1 MRNKLR
7 RPLAFL
13 LSAVMIVTMSGT
25 PVHAV
30 ADRGQP
36 ETGLCEHHTAHTDDC
51 GYTEET
57 PGTPCGHE
65 HTEDCYIEV
74 TECVHE
80 HTPEC
85 YPEETEDSV
94 SGNEATPANAEK
106 REPENCPHIC
116 DGESGCIT
124 EKLDCRHEHDS
135 ECGYTES
142 TPGTPCTYVC
152 EICNPQDSGEADEE
166 PETGIIKQEQCSCL
180 TLCTEGQINP
190 DCLVCGAENADL
202 SDCKGKA
209 EKEDTKQPED
219 TGICKHHQEH
229 DDACGYQPESEDS
242 EGSPCTYECRI
253 CPIEDLIAALPDK
266 VTEDNADEVRA
277 QLDEILALFSVL
289 TEDEQEQIDL
299 SRCYE
304 LQEALDGANDPA
316 PITESVEYQEA
327 SWDGSQVTYES
338 KTETCTLVEN
348 SAEAVTWTAGWYAV
362 SGNVTIS
369 EPITVN
375 GEVHLILTNGCTLT
389 AEKGIVVTSTN
400 SLTIYAQSE
409 NGGTLN
415 ATGMTD
421 DSGNASAGIGGS
433 TSSVDSGSITIHGGI
448 INATGGVAN
457 NNFGNPNYGGAG
469 IGGSTT
475 SSGNGG
481 NSGTIEIY
489 GGTITANSGAGN
501 VAGAGIGGGGGG
513 NGRNGGDGGGIT
525 IYGGNVTAASHGTQS
540 GGAGIGGGAGNNGN
554 GGAGNNI
561 QINGGMVHATGGN
574 LGAGIGGGGGSES
587 GDGTVTISG
596 GTVTAVG
603 GSCAAGIGGGG
614 GYQYSNQW
622 ASDSITG
629 GTGSVTITGGIVDA
643 SSPTDVDWEGYAGAP
658 IGNGGNATAT
668 ATVNKTTG
676 IVFENGVGT
685 VCGDVTFDG
694 SYNVPADYTLNI
706 PAGASL
712 SGSGT
717 LTGGG
722 TFTADLSEDMVSV
735 PTDLYYNGQD
745 RSNDIKTRLS
755 DGLTQGIAICGQT
768 FAVSGWTVAVSR
780 TDDLHYTA
788 TYTNTDNST
797 TFQKTITLQQ
807 SGTTLDGAVKT
818 YKDGA
823 ECSDFTASDTITVK
837 ATPTATGQ
845 APAKA
850 AARLRGDPTA
860 GQMVVFVGDTQV
872 SAPAD
877 KGADGT
883 YTMTVSAADVL
894 VAAGGPGTGI
904 TLTAKFVGNDNM
916 ADGAGT
922 VDVSISAVAK
932 IENGSTTTYVGNL
945 DDAFKT
951 ENDGATITLLKDVTR
966 TPVLDIHITCNL
978 DLGGHTITCTGRTAI
993 SIWSNANL
1001 TIQGAGEVV
1010 SASGTALDVGG
1021 NVTLKGGTFTGV
1033 GSQSAG
1039 VNVNDERGSL
1049 SVTENVTIQNTGG
1062 GYGLDVSN
1070 AQSVQLSGGTY
1081 SGGTA
1086 AIVITSQSS
1095 PLTLGGLLAHSGD
1108 TRYAYFDESGTTP
1121 FTGVL
1126 GNKSLTGTVT
1136 VKKCNHTGEGVCEYT
1151 HATGTTTHQQTCLAC
1166 GRAAAAEKCSFDET
1180 GACPCG
1186 AALAVALPEDLNLIY
1201 DGTPQRPAVTVT
1213 VDGITTLE
1221 KGTDYGVYY
1230 LDSVNAGNTAKVTVT
1245 GTTFTGTFTLPFTI
1259 KPATPTLAW
1268 ESTTQELT
1276 YTGNEAMITA
1286 PKATGVNGTQL
1297 GITHDT
1303 GPCQFSYATQGS
1315 SEFTNG
1321 LPINAGTY
1329 TIKASVAAKGNYAAA
1344 ESTNTLTLTIRKA
1357 APLTPKTGDLAVA
1370 NKKAHTYTYGLGA
1383 LRPDVPEGMSLG
1395 STAVTYELGTVNLGS
1410 YYDSGAM
1417 IDGQTL
1423 TLPIKAVESDSETKI
1438 GTITVTIHTQ
1448 NFEDMTA
1455 AIDVRSVNKQSVDIS
1470 GVTLT
1475 GRTYNGSP
1483 IEYQQTATASVDG
1496 KTVNVNGFVYT
1507 WDTPNHAA
1515 PVNAGNYTLTVSV
1528 DPEDR
1533 NYTGSTTIPVVIE
1546 QAEIRVT
1553 APSKTIYV
1561 GETAPVFSAAD
1572 CNITGL
1578 VQGENLKTP
1587 PTVAYAEA
1595 PDTSKTGSV
1604 TVTASGAE
1612 VPEGG
1617 NYKDRI
1623 VYENGTL
1630 TITSKPLPPAKY
1642 TITVQAGTGG
1652 TASAS
1657 PTSAEKGTKITLNAT
1672 PDGGYHFKEWQVI
1685 SGGVTISN
1693 NSFTMPAANV
1703 TVKAVFERNSNGGG
1717 NSGGSGGGGGSSS
1730 GGGSSN
1736 GNNGSSGGGSTIVAR
1751 PDETKPDT
1759 PTTSQTKPAT
1769 PDKNGNV
1776 AVDNGTVQSA
1786 INAAKNDAKKNGNT
1800 ANGVAVVIPVTPKE
1814 GQNSFNV
1821 TINAQT
1827 LNTLVREKVK
1837 RLEINIEGVVVGGMD
1852 TKLLKWLDTLSAN
1865 GDVIFRVKKTDPSG
1879 LSKEAKAAIGTRP
1892 VYDLSLV
1899 YLAGGKETPI
1909 TDFDGHTIAVRLPY
1923 APAKDEKTGNL
1934 YAVYVD
1940 GKGKVEWLTKSSY
1953 DPDLGTVVFETG
1965 HFSIYGIGYKNPV
1978 PVFTDIKNHWAEDNI
1993 IFVAS
1998 RGLLAGTGNNQFSPD
2013 TGMTRGMFVTALGRL
2028 AGIDQADY
2036 KTGKFTDVKADAYYA
2051 PYVNWAAEKGIVNGT
2066 SATTFSPDTNIT
2078 REQMAVIM
2086 ANYAKKLGYDLPV
2099 AHDAV
2104 TFVDNAQ
2111 ISGWAAKEVK
2121 AMQQA
2126 GIMAGKG
2133 GNRFDPKGTATRA
2146 EVATVL
2152 RRFVEIVIDPQT
2164 AQGWVQNHSG
2174 SWQYMKNGKPATGWL
2189 QDDKKWYWLDSNGW
2203 MFTGGWKQIDG
2214 KWYYFYSD
2222 GSMAVNTTIDGYA
2235 IGSDGA
2241 RK

>member
-36 ETGLCEHHTAHTDDC
+36 ETGLCEHHAAHTDDC

-65 HTEDCYIEV
+65 HTEDCYTEV

-190 DCLVCGAENADL
+190 DCLVCGAEDAGL

-304 LQEALDGANDPA
+304 LQGALDGANDPA

-338 KTETCTLVEN
+338 KTATCTLVEN

-362 SGNVTIS
+362 SGTVTIDQ
-369 EPITVN
+369 PITVN

-400 SLTIYAQSE
+400 SLTIYAQS
-409 NGGTLN
+409 GGTGTLN
-415 ATGMTD
+415 ATGTTD
-421 DSGNASAGIGGS
+421 SSNNASAGIGGS
-433 TSSVDSGSITIHGGI
+433 TDSLNSGAITIHGGV
-448 INATGGVAN
+448 INATGGSTGSN
-457 NNFGNPNYGGAG
+457 GYGGAG
-469 IGGSTT
+469 IGGGT
-475 SSGNGG
+475 SKSANGG
-481 NSGTIEIY
+481 NSGTIIIY
-489 GGTITANSGAGN
+489 GGTVTANNGAGGIP
-501 VAGAGIGGGGGG
+501 GAGIGGGGGG
-513 NGRNGGDGGGIT
+513 GDAGGAGSNIT
-525 IYGGNVTAASHGTQS
+525 IYGGSVTAASTGTQF
-540 GGAGIGGGAGNNGN
+540 GGAGIGGGFGLRSE
-554 GGAGNNI
+554 GAGNNI
-561 QINGGMVHATGGN
+561 QIYGGTINATGGDS
-574 LGAGIGGGGGSES
+574 GAGIGGGGSSVIDDSSHKS
-587 GDGTVTISG
+587 GDGAVTISG
-596 GTVTAVG
+596 GNVTAVG
-603 GSCAAGIGGGG
+603 GNYAAGIGGGG
-614 GYQYSNQW
+614 GYYYSTQYTSGGC
-622 ASDSITG
+622 TG
-629 GTGSVTITGGIVDA
+629 GTGSVTISGGIVDA
-643 SSPTDVDWEGYAGAP
+643 SSPTDVYWTGYAGAP
-658 IGNGGNATAT
+658 IGNGGNAGDTA

-676 IVFENGVGT
+676 IVFENGAGT
-685 VCGDVTFDG
+685 VCGAVTLDG
-694 SYNVPADYTLNI
+694 SYTVPGDYTLNI
-706 PAGASL
+706 PVGASL

-717 LTGGG
+717 LSGGG
-722 TFTADLSEDMVSV
+722 AFTTENLTEDMISV
-735 PTDLYYNGQD
+735 PTDFYYNGED
-745 RSNDIKTRLS
+745 RTTE
-755 DGLTQGIAICGQT
+755 LTEAVAINGGVTICGQT
-768 FAVSGWTVAVSR
+768 FTVRGWSVTVSK

-788 TYTNTDNST
+788 TYTNESDNT
-797 TFQKTITLQQ
+797 KNFTKTITLQQ

-823 ECSDFTASDTITVK
+823 ECSDFTADDTITVK
-837 ATPTATGQ
+837 ATPTATGE
-845 APAKA
+845 APANSAMFA
-850 AARLRGDPTA
+850 ASFTGPGA
-860 GQMVVFVGDTQV
+860 GQMAVFVGDTQV

-894 VAAGGPGTGI
+894 AAAGGPGTGI

-966 TPVLDIHITCNL
+966 TPVLDIQITCNL

-1033 GSQSAG
+1033 GSQYAG
-1039 VNVNDERGSL
+1039 VNVNDESGSL

-1062 GYGLDVSN
+1062 GYGLAVSN
-1070 AQSVQLSGGTY
+1070 AQSVQLSGGKY
-1081 SGGTA
+1081 SGTA
-1086 AIVITSQSS
+1086 GAIVIVSQSS
-1095 PLTLGGLLAHSGD
+1095 SLTLGGLLAHSGD

-1370 NKKAHTYTYGLGA
+1370 NKQAHTYTYGLGA
-1383 LRPDVPEGMSLG
+1383 LRPDVPEGISLG
-1395 STAVTYELGTVNLGS
+1395 STAVTYELGTVSLGS

-1423 TLPIKAVESDSETKI
+1423 TLPIKAVESDSETK
-1438 GTITVTIHTQ
+1438 
-1448 NFEDMTA
+1448 
-1455 AIDVRSVNKQSVDIS
+1455 
-1470 GVTLT
+1470 L
-1475 GRTYNGSP
+1475 P
-1483 IEYQQTATASVDG
+1483 C
-1496 KTVNVNGFVYT
+1496 
-1507 WDTPNHAA
+1507 PHA
-1515 PVNAGNYTLTVSV
+1515 
-1528 DPEDR
+1528 
-1533 NYTGSTTIPVVIE
+1533 
-1546 QAEIRVT
+1546 
-1553 APSKTIYV
+1553 
-1561 GETAPVFSAAD
+1561 
-1572 CNITGL
+1572 
-1578 VQGENLKTP
+1578 
-1587 PTVAYAEA
+1587 
-1595 PDTSKTGSV
+1595 
-1604 TVTASGAE
+1604 
-1612 VPEGG
+1612 
-1617 NYKDRI
+1617 
-1623 VYENGTL
+1623 
-1630 TITSKPLPPAKY
+1630 
-1642 TITVQAGTGG
+1642 
-1652 TASAS
+1652 
-1657 PTSAEKGTKITLNAT
+1657 
-1672 PDGGYHFKEWQVI
+1672 
-1685 SGGVTISN
+1685 
-1693 NSFTMPAANV
+1693 
-1703 TVKAVFERNSNGGG
+1703 
-1717 NSGGSGGGGGSSS
+1717 
-1730 GGGSSN
+1730 
-1736 GNNGSSGGGSTIVAR
+1736 
-1751 PDETKPDT
+1751 
-1759 PTTSQTKPAT
+1759 
-1769 PDKNGNV
+1769 
-1776 AVDNGTVQSA
+1776 
-1786 INAAKNDAKKNGNT
+1786 
-1800 ANGVAVVIPVTPKE
+1800 
-1814 GQNSFNV
+1814 
-1821 TINAQT
+1821 
-1827 LNTLVREKVK
+1827 
-1837 RLEINIEGVVVGGMD
+1837 
-1852 TKLLKWLDTLSAN
+1852 
-1865 GDVIFRVKKTDPSG
+1865 
-1879 LSKEAKAAIGTRP
+1879 
-1892 VYDLSLV
+1892 
-1899 YLAGGKETPI
+1899 
-1909 TDFDGHTIAVRLPY
+1909 
-1923 APAKDEKTGNL
+1923 
-1934 YAVYVD
+1934 
-1940 GKGKVEWLTKSSY
+1940 
-1953 DPDLGTVVFETG
+1953 
-1965 HFSIYGIGYKNPV
+1965 
-1978 PVFTDIKNHWAEDNI
+1978 
-1993 IFVAS
+1993 
-1998 RGLLAGTGNNQFSPD
+1998 
-2013 TGMTRGMFVTALGRL
+2013 
-2028 AGIDQADY
+2028 
-2036 KTGKFTDVKADAYYA
+2036 
-2051 PYVNWAAEKGIVNGT
+2051 
-2066 SATTFSPDTNIT
+2066 
-2078 REQMAVIM
+2078 
-2086 ANYAKKLGYDLPV
+2086 
-2099 AHDAV
+2099 
-2104 TFVDNAQ
+2104 
-2111 ISGWAAKEVK
+2111 
-2121 AMQQA
+2121 
-2126 GIMAGKG
+2126 
-2133 GNRFDPKGTATRA
+2133 
-2146 EVATVL
+2146 
-2152 RRFVEIVIDPQT
+2152 
-2164 AQGWVQNHSG
+2164 
-2174 SWQYMKNGKPATGWL
+2174 
-2189 QDDKKWYWLDSNGW
+2189 
-2203 MFTGGWKQIDG
+2203 
-2214 KWYYFYSD
+2214 
-2222 GSMAVNTTIDGYA
+2222 
-2235 IGSDGA
+2235 
-2241 RK
+2241 

>member
-1 MRNKLR
+1 M
-7 RPLAFL
+7 
-13 LSAVMIVTMSGT
+13 
-25 PVHAV
+25 
-30 ADRGQP
+30 
-36 ETGLCEHHTAHTDDC
+36 
-51 GYTEET
+51 
-57 PGTPCGHE
+57 
-65 HTEDCYIEV
+65 
-74 TECVHE
+74 
-80 HTPEC
+80 
-85 YPEETEDSV
+85 
-94 SGNEATPANAEK
+94 
-106 REPENCPHIC
+106 
-116 DGESGCIT
+116 
-124 EKLDCRHEHDS
+124 
-135 ECGYTES
+135 
-142 TPGTPCTYVC
+142 
-152 EICNPQDSGEADEE
+152 
-166 PETGIIKQEQCSCL
+166 
-180 TLCTEGQINP
+180 
-190 DCLVCGAENADL
+190 
-202 SDCKGKA
+202 
-209 EKEDTKQPED
+209 
-219 TGICKHHQEH
+219 
-229 DDACGYQPESEDS
+229 
-242 EGSPCTYECRI
+242 
-253 CPIEDLIAALPDK
+253 
-266 VTEDNADEVRA
+266 
-277 QLDEILALFSVL
+277 
-289 TEDEQEQIDL
+289 
-299 SRCYE
+299 
-304 LQEALDGANDPA
+304 
-316 PITESVEYQEA
+316 
-327 SWDGSQVTYES
+327 
-338 KTETCTLVEN
+338 
-348 SAEAVTWTAGWYAV
+348 
-362 SGNVTIS
+362 
-369 EPITVN
+369 
-375 GEVHLILTNGCTLT
+375 
-389 AEKGIVVTSTN
+389 
-400 SLTIYAQSE
+400 
-409 NGGTLN
+409 
-415 ATGMTD
+415 
-421 DSGNASAGIGGS
+421 
-433 TSSVDSGSITIHGGI
+433 
-448 INATGGVAN
+448 
-457 NNFGNPNYGGAG
+457 
-469 IGGSTT
+469 
-475 SSGNGG
+475 
-481 NSGTIEIY
+481 
-489 GGTITANSGAGN
+489 
-501 VAGAGIGGGGGG
+501 
-513 NGRNGGDGGGIT
+513 
-525 IYGGNVTAASHGTQS
+525 
-540 GGAGIGGGAGNNGN
+540 
-554 GGAGNNI
+554 
-561 QINGGMVHATGGN
+561 
-574 LGAGIGGGGGSES
+574 
-587 GDGTVTISG
+587 
-596 GTVTAVG
+596 
-603 GSCAAGIGGGG
+603 
-614 GYQYSNQW
+614 
-622 ASDSITG
+622 
-629 GTGSVTITGGIVDA
+629 
-643 SSPTDVDWEGYAGAP
+643 
-658 IGNGGNATAT
+658 
-668 ATVNKTTG
+668 
-676 IVFENGVGT
+676 
-685 VCGDVTFDG
+685 
-694 SYNVPADYTLNI
+694 
-706 PAGASL
+706 
-712 SGSGT
+712 
-717 LTGGG
+717 
-722 TFTADLSEDMVSV
+722 
-735 PTDLYYNGQD
+735 
-745 RSNDIKTRLS
+745 
-755 DGLTQGIAICGQT
+755 
-768 FAVSGWTVAVSR
+768 
-780 TDDLHYTA
+780 
-788 TYTNTDNST
+788 
-797 TFQKTITLQQ
+797 
-807 SGTTLDGAVKT
+807 KT
-818 YKDGA
+818 YKDGT
-823 ECSDFTASDTITVK
+823 ECSDFTADDTITVK

-877 KGADGT
+877 VGEDGA

-894 VAAGGPGTGI
+894 EQGNVEPNGDPI
-904 TLTAKFVGNDNM
+904 TLTAKFVGNNNM
-916 ADGAGT
+916 ADAAGT
-922 VDVSISAVAK
+922 VNINISAVAK
-932 IENGSTTTYVGNL
+932 VEKYGSTTYVGNL

-966 TPVLDIHITCNL
+966 TPALDIQITCNL

-993 SIWSNANL
+993 GVWSNANL
-1001 TIQGAGEVV
+1001 TIQGAGEVISTNKQAIV
-1010 SASGTALDVGG
+1010 VAG
-1021 NVTLKGGTFTGV
+1021 NVTLEGGTFTSKQLYSEGV
-1033 GSQSAG
+1033 YINSA
-1039 VNVNDERGSL
+1039 NASL
-1049 SVTENVTIQNTGG
+1049 SVVNENVTIRNTGG
-1062 GYGLDVSN
+1062 GCGLAVNN

-1081 SGGTA
+1081 SGTA
-1086 AIVITSQSS
+1086 GAISIVGGS
-1095 PLTLGGLLAHSGD
+1095 LTLGGLLPQGGD

-1126 GNKSLTGTVT
+1126 GNKSLTGTVTVKSCDHSTVTAADNGDGTHSTPECPACGLAGVENQAHDWTETTPCTVCGAVAVAKVVNGSTTTYVGALADAFTEGNSGATVTLLSEVDLGANYISIDNTFTLDLNGQTVKATGYGAFNISGGSITIQDSGTGGKIESSNITVSVIDGTLSIESGTVSGFYGMEISGGTVNISGGVISGEEMGLWVRNSGKAVLSGGTLIGKSAVSINADASVTLKNLLAEGYAYHRNNLPVTKAEGWVDSSNTWGEVSLDTKALLTGTVT

-1201 DGTPQRPAVTVT
+1201 DGTLQRPAVTVT
-1213 VDGITTLE
+1213 LDGITTLE

-1370 NKKAHTYTYGLGA
+1370 NKQEHTYTYGLGA
-1383 LRPDVPEGMSLG
+1383 LRPDVQEGMSLG
-1395 STAVTYELGTVNLGS
+1395 STAVTYELGPVNLGS

-1455 AIDVRSVNKQSVDIS
+1455 TIDVRSVNKQSVDIS

-1528 DPEDR
+1528 DPEDQ

-1703 TVKAVFERNSNGGG
+1703 TVKAVFEKDGSTPPQPTRYSVTVQAGTGGTASASPTSAEKGTKITLTATPDSGYHFKEWQVISGGVTISNNSFTMPAANVTVKAVFEKDGSTPPQPTRYSVTVQAGTGGTASASPTSAEKGTKITLTATPDSGYHFKEWQVISGGVTISNNSFTMPDTNVTVKAVFVKNSNGGG
-1717 NSGGSGGGGGSSS
+1717 NSGGSGSGGGSSS
-1730 GGGSSN
+1730 GGNGSSS
-1736 GNNGSSGGGSTIVAR
+1736 GDNGSSGGGSTIVAR

-1776 AVDNGTVQSA
+1776 ALDNGAVQSA

-1800 ANGVAVVIPVTPKE
+1800 ANGVAVVIPVSPQK
-1814 GQNSFNV
+1814 GQTSFSV
-1821 TINAQT
+1821 TIKAQT
-1827 LNTLVREKVK
+1827 LDTLVREKVK
-1837 RLEINIEGVVVGGMD
+1837 RLEINIEGVIVEGMD
-1852 TKLLKWLDTLSAN
+1852 AGLLKWLDTASAN
-1865 GDVIFRVKKTDPSG
+1865 GDIILRVKQISQAS
-1879 LSKEAKAAIGTRP
+1879 LSKEAKAAIGTRS

-1953 DPDLGTVVFETG
+1953 DPDLGTVVFEAG
-1965 HFSIYGIGYKNPV
+1965 HFSIYGIGYKNPA
-1978 PVFTDIKNHWAEDNI
+1978 PAFTDIKNHWAEDNI

-1998 RGLLAGTGNNQFSPD
+1998 RGLLTGTGNNQFSPNM
-2013 TGMTRGMFVTALGRL
+2013 GMTRGMFVTALGRL
-2028 AGIDQADY
+2028 AGIDPDSY

-2066 SATTFSPDTNIT
+2066 TATTFSPDTNIT

-2086 ANYAKKLGYDLPV
+2086 ANYAKKLGYDLPA
-2099 AHDAV
+2099 AHEAV
-2104 TFVDNAQ
+2104 TFADNAQ

-2126 GIMAGKG
+2126 GILAGKG

-2164 AQGWVQNHSG
+2164 AQGWMQNHSG
-2174 SWQYMKNGKPATGWL
+2174 SWQYLKNGKPATGWL
-2189 QDDKKWYWLDSNGW
+2189 YDDKKWYWLDSNGW

-2222 GSMAVNTTIDGYA
+2222 GSMAVNTTIDGYT
-2235 IGSDGA
+2235 IGPDGA